1 MKSFYHR
8 EKNGGR
14 FLSEGAGR
22 ITGLRKRLA
31 VPTEMGFHVRR
42 APLTQVYTPFN
53 PERMTVLADA
63 KDFFG
68 TDALQDPYPLYD
80 RMRHHASVHR
90 IGDSVFYAVCGWD
103 AVVEVVNRVEDFSSN
118 LTATM
123 VYRDDGTVTAFDM
136 GPLGGPQHAL
146 ATADDPVHDVH
157 RKVLLPHLSA
167 RRVRVIEEFAEATAI
182 QLWSGG
188 LVDGQIEWMSAVANR
203 LPMMVVA
210 RLLGLPEED
219 VDKLIR
225 LGYATTTLLDG
236 VVSPTQVE
244 AAGMAAM
251 ELSGYVMEHFA
262 KAGES
267 PAPGLIGDLAAR
279 YASGE
284 LEQLPALAIM
294 LTLFS
299 AAGEST
305 ASLLGSAA
313 WILVSHSDI
322 QEQVRANPELLGA
335 FIEETLRYES
345 PFRGHYRH
353 VVRDTTLAGVDVP
366 ADSRL
371 LLMWGAANRDP
382 RQFDTPNEFRLDR
395 TGAKGHVTFGKG
407 AHFCVGAALAR
418 LEAQI
423 VLRMLLEQTTWIEAA
438 EVGRWLPS
446 ILVRRL
452 ERLEL
457 NVR

>member
-1 MKSFYHR
+1 
-8 EKNGGR
+8 
-14 FLSEGAGR
+14 
-22 ITGLRKRLA
+22 
-31 VPTEMGFHVRR
+31 
-42 APLTQVYTPFN
+42 
-53 PERMTVLADA
+53 MTLLADA
-63 KDFFG
+63 TDFFG
-68 TDALQDPYPLYD
+68 TAALQDPYPLYD
-80 RMRHHASVHR
+80 RMRDRAPLHR
-90 IGDSVFYAVCGWD
+90 IGDSIFYAVCGWD
-103 AVVEVVNRVEDFSSN
+103 AVMEAINRVEDFSSN

-123 VYRDDGTVTAFDM
+123 VYHDGGTVTPFDM

-146 ATADDPVHDVH
+146 ATADDPVHDAH
-157 RKVLLPHLSA
+157 RKILVPHLSA
-167 RRVRVIEEFAEATAI
+167 RRVRVIEEFAQDTARR
-182 QLWSGG
+182 LWSEG
-188 LVDGQIEWMSAVANR
+188 LVDGQIEWMSAMANR

-219 VDKLIR
+219 VDELIR

-236 VVSPTQVE
+236 VVSAAQLE

-267 PAPGLIGDLAAR
+267 PPPGLIGDLAGR
-279 YASGE
+279 YAAGE

-322 QEQVRANPELLGA
+322 QEQVRAHPGLLGA

-353 VVRDTTLAGVDVP
+353 VIRDTTLAGVDVP

-382 RQFDTPNEFRLDR
+382 QQFDAPNEFRLDR
-395 TGAKGHVTFGKG
+395 SGAKGHVTFGKG

-423 VLRMLLEQTTWIEAA
+423 VLRTLLEQTEWINAA
-438 EVGRWLPS
+438 DVGQWLPS

-452 ERLEL
+452 ERLQL

>member
-1 MKSFYHR
+1 
-8 EKNGGR
+8 
-14 FLSEGAGR
+14 
-22 ITGLRKRLA
+22 
-31 VPTEMGFHVRR
+31 MGFHVRP
-42 APLTQVYTPFN
+42 APLTLPCAAFQ
-53 PERMTVLADA
+53 PECMTLLADA

-80 RMRHHASVHR
+80 RMRDQAAVHR

-103 AVVEVVNRVEDFSSN
+103 AVMDAVSRVEDFSSN

-123 VYRDDGTVTAFDM
+123 VYHDDGTVTPFDM
-136 GPLGGPQHAL
+136 GTLGGPMHAL
-146 ATADDPVHDVH
+146 ATADDPVHDAH
-157 RKVLLPHLSA
+157 RKLLVPHLSA
-167 RRVRVIEEFAEATAI
+167 RRIRVIEEFAEATAI
-182 QLWSGG
+182 QLWSEG
-188 LVDGQIEWMSAVANR
+188 LADGQIEWMSAVANR

-219 VDKLIR
+219 VDRLIR

-236 VVSPTQVE
+236 VVSTAQVE

-262 KAGES
+262 KASES
-267 PAPGLIGDLAAR
+267 AQPGLIGDLAAR
-279 YASGE
+279 YAAGE
-284 LEQLPALAIM
+284 VEQLPALAIM

-313 WILVSHSDI
+313 WILVSHSGI

-382 RQFDTPNEFRLDR
+382 NQFVLPNEFRLDR
-395 TGAKGHVTFGKG
+395 SGAKGHVTFGKG

-423 VLRMLLEQTTWIEAA
+423 VLRMLLEQTTWIEATD
-438 EVGRWLPS
+438 VGQWLPS

-452 ERLEL
+452 DHLKL
-457 NVR
+457 AVS